1 MERAKLRPA
10 DRLAA
15 LPSYFFHGLN
25 QKIAQLKAAGVDVIR
40 MDMGSPDLPPAPF
53 VVEALKKSADDP
65 ARHGRQVGFMLLK
78 SRAFRL

>member
-1 MERAKLRPA
+1 
-10 DRLAA
+10 
-15 LPSYFFHGLN
+15 
-25 QKIAQLKAAGVDVIR
+25 